1 MYACVCVASVSERIY
16 MTNTPA
22 GRGFNIHREGQARER
37 ERERERGTG
46 ESLKSAISL
55 EYINAK

>member
-1 MYACVCVASVSERIY
+1 